1 MRVVDDLFSLH
12 PRTVFLRRE
21 ALAAGYEDGDL
32 RNLRRAGVIRSVRHG
47 AYVSAEVHDA
57 ADELERFRLRGQAV
71 VLSHG
76 GRVALSHTSAAAELG
91 IALFRPDV
99 RHIHVVRREAGH
111 GAIESGIRYHRR
123 VSTGIEE
130 RPGLATVTPV
140 EAALGAASQ
149 HGVEQGLVA
158 TDSLIDL
165 GLATLEQLHE
175 AYARRAHHPHSR
187 HLRIV
192 VRLTREGAQSPL
204 ETASATSSSVVTCP
218 SRSCRS
224 RCRRRWPTRR
234 NPRPD
239 LAKPQGTGRDRR
251 PDQVRP
257 AAAPRAGRPRGR
269 APREGAGG
277 RDAGGV
283 PVQHDPIHQ
292 PRPARAR
299 PDRGTRTPR
308 PASLVGRHWA
318 GVAANWAGSAAT
330 GRGLQLRRS
339 DGFPSGLG
347 EPRDPATP
355 RHLAAVTWWSSRR
368 S

>member
-21 ALAAGYEDGDL
+21 ALAGGYEDGDL

-91 IALFRPDV
+91 IALFRPDL
-99 RHIHVVRREAGH
+99 RHVHVVRREAGH

-130 RPGLATVTPV
+130 HPGLAIVTPV

-204 ETASATSSSVVTCP
+204 ETRVRYFLFRRHLPEPELQVPVHDADGRHVGTPDLTW
-218 SRSCRS
+218 RS
-224 RCRRRWPTRR
+224 RRALGEIDGQTKYGPLLLPGQDVREVVRREKEREDAMREASQSSMIRCR
-234 NPRPD
+234 D
-239 LAKPQGTGRDRR
+239 LH
-251 PDQVRP
+251 V
-257 AAAPRAGRPRGR
+257 
-269 APREGAGG
+269 
-277 RDAGGV
+277 
-283 PVQHDPIHQ
+283 
-292 PRPARAR
+292 
-299 PDRGTRTPR
+299 PDRTEARVR
-308 PASLVGRHWA
+308 RV
-318 GVAANWAGSAAT
+318 
-330 GRGLQLRRS
+330 LR
-339 DGFPSGLG
+339 L
-347 EPRDPATP
+347 
-355 RHLAAVTWWSSRR
+355 
-368 S
+368 